1 MDDEMGN
8 RVREE
13 HKTSMHALT
22 SSSFISFNSSLM
34 TTVISLTD
42 VIKLFLAESIK
53 WKWLNKRLIGEL
65 LVGATNKFNFY
76 EDDQSHFYSTKCF
89 IVMTT

>member
-1 MDDEMGN
+1 MGN

-42 VIKLFLAESIK
+42 VIKLFFGGIHK
-53 WKWLNKRLIGEL
+53 MK
-65 LVGATNKFNFY
+65 
-76 EDDQSHFYSTKCF
+76 
-89 IVMTT
+89 MTE

>member
-13 HKTSMHALT
+13 HKPSMHALT

-42 VIKLFLAESIK
+42 VIKLFFGGIHK
-53 WKWLNKRLIGEL
+53 MK
-65 LVGATNKFNFY
+65 
-76 EDDQSHFYSTKCF
+76 
-89 IVMTT
+89 MTE

>member
-53 WKWLNKRLIGEL
+53 
-65 LVGATNKFNFY
+65 
-76 EDDQSHFYSTKCF
+76 
-89 IVMTT
+89 